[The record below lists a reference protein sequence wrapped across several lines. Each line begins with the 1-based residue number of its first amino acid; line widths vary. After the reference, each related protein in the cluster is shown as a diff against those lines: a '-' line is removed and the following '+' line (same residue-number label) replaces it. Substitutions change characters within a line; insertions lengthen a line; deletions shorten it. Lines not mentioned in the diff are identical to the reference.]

1 MRIAIGCDEA
11 AYDLKEAIKQ
21 YLNTKDC
28 TLVDVGTYDKNPVL
42 YPDIAEK
49 VCNEILNN
57 NCERGILFCGTGI
70 GMSITANKI
79 PGIRAAVV
87 HDIFSLERMIK
98 SNDCQII
105 CMGSRII
112 AQQTAEFLLDR
123 WLKIKFIDSPST
135 EKINRIKQI
144 ENKYNNVR

>member
-1 MRIAIGCDEA
+1 M
-11 AYDLKEAIKQ
+11 
-21 YLNTKDC
+21 
-28 TLVDVGTYDKNPVL
+28 
-42 YPDIAEK
+42 
-49 VCNEILNN
+49 
-57 NCERGILFCGTGI
+57 LFR
-70 GMSITANKI
+70 SANKI